1 MTCLTKRDFYG
12 IFHTAWVNSF
22 TEKNIQGA
30 FRKTGIWPFSPPAV
44 LDLISGQ
51 PETPL
56 STQIESAK
64 PPPTPM
70 TSKSIPQA

>member
-1 MTCLTKRDFYG
+1 MTCFTKHDFYG
-12 IFHTAWVNSF
+12 IFRTTWVNSF
-22 TEKNIQGA
+22 TEKNIQGV
-30 FRKTGIWPFSPPAV
+30 FRKTGIWPFLLSAV
-44 LDLISGQ
+44 LDLISGR

-70 TSKSIPQA
+70 TSKLI